1 MNLADAEILALIN
14 RRRRQ
19 ILVHSFLYYRMNTSI
34 IPDSTYD
41 AWARDLADLQTKY
54 PEIAREGVYV
64 DAFAD
69 FSESVTGFDLPLHDP
84 WVVSKGLQILRYH
97 EEVYKRRTDDEK
109 VSREE
114 LEYRENV

>member
-1 MNLADAEILALIN
+1 MPRAEILSLIN

-34 IPDSTYD
+34 ISDSTYD
-41 AWARDLADLQTKY
+41 EWARDLADLQTKY
-54 PEIAREGVYV
+54 PEVAREGVYA

-84 WVVSKGLQILRYH
+84 WVVSKGLQILKYH
-97 EEVYKRRTDDEK
+97 EEVYRRTE
-109 VSREE
+109 
-114 LEYRENV
+114 